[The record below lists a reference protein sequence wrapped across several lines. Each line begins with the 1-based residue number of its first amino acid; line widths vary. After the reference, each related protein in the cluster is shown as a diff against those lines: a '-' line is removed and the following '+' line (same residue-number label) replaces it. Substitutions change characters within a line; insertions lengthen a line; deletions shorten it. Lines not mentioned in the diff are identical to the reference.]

1 MGEVPEADERRLAMT
16 DAIEAGYVEKIFT
29 VLEPLIMREKWS
41 GLVGNEPKGESII
54 RALPK
59 IYIDAM
65 SAEESRQRVAELE
78 RLVCDM
84 HFAMRI
90 GSMSD
95 LTDRGVVA
103 AWRDDFEKRMK
114 ECGIEVGA

>member
-1 MGEVPEADERRLAMT
+1 MT

-59 IYIDAM
+59 IYVDAM
-65 SAEESRQRVAELE
+65 SADESKQHVAELKQ
-78 RLVCDM
+78 LVRDM
-84 HFAMRI
+84 HFAMRM

-95 LTDRGVVA
+95 LTDKGVVA
-103 AWRDDFEKRMK
+103 AWRDDFGKRMK
-114 ECGIEVGA
+114 ECGIEVDA